1 MKTRIY
7 TKQEIINSIES
18 LQMESDMLANDIPAD
33 MRQRLLYKA
42 YNRIQARIAE
52 LMEYDDENLIKE
64 FCKQNR
70 NQQLKVFAP
79 GYYFITDDINRFSCQ
94 IL

>member
-7 TKQEIINSIES
+7 TKQEIVNSIES
-18 LQMESDMLANDIPAD
+18 LQMESDMLANDIPGD
-33 MRQRLLYKA
+33 MRKRLLDKA
-42 YNRIQARIAE
+42 YTRIQARIAE
-52 LMEYDDENLIKE
+52 LMTYSDEELIKE
-64 FCKQNR
+64 FRKQNR

-79 GYYFITDDINRFSCQ
+79 GYYFITDDINKFSCQ

>member
-7 TKQEIINSIES
+7 TKQEIVNSIES
-18 LQMESDMLANDIPAD
+18 LQMESDMLANDIPEE
-33 MRQRLLYKA
+33 MRKRLLDKA
-42 YNRIQARIAE
+42 YIRIQARITE
-52 LMEYDDENLIKE
+52 LTNYSDEELIKE
-64 FCKQNR
+64 FHKQNR

-79 GYYFITDDINRFSCQ
+79 GYYFITDDINKFSCQ